1 MPVSLAAESNLGEG
15 GGLTRPR
22 AVAQSGLSA
31 GWPEQAI
38 KEHGPGLH
46 QFGSRDRARRG
57 VENRL
62 PRCDAQPRGLKSV
75 ISVEVGFA
83 VCVRGQVQRLVIV
96 VVMVSLIL
104 VHRHV
109 RNLLALRLDNE
120 GGYPGQGLPEHEN
133 DKQQ

>member
-1 MPVSLAAESNLGEG
+1 MKFEGGEAADRPAARAVTQLGEG
-15 GGLTRPR
+15 
-22 AVAQSGLSA
+22 A

-38 KEHGPGLH
+38 KEHGPGLYK
-46 QFGSRDRARRG
+46 FGSWDCVRRRA
-57 VENRL
+57 ENCLR
-62 PRCDAQPRGLKSV
+62 RCDAQSRGLKSV

-109 RNLLALRLDNE
+109 RNLLAFRLDNK
-120 GGYPGQGLPEHEN
+120 GRHPCQGLPEHEN
-133 DKQQ
+133 DKQK